1 MSRPAAVGIAAY
13 GGYVPRLRLSRQAV
27 VDANAWFAPGLKT
40 HAKGER
46 AICNWDEDSLTLA
59 VEAARDCL
67 AGETPE
73 DLAAL
78 YFASTTHPFADRQNA
93 GVLATALQLGESL
106 ATSDVTASQR
116 AGTSGLMTALRA
128 LEGHPGSALY
138 VASDDRKTKA
148 AGTAELLYGAGAAAL
163 LLGSD
168 GVVADFLGGHQIAV
182 DFVDHYRAQNEAY
195 DYNWEERW
203 VRDEGYLKIVPKAL
217 HGLFATV
224 DVEPGEINHF
234 VMPCVLRGVPQRIA
248 KGAGI
253 VETAVRDN
261 LHGELGE
268 TGTAHALVMLVHALE
283 QAKPGETILVIG
295 WGQGC
300 DALLFRTTDALAKMT
315 PRTGIAGALARRK
328 EETNYNKYLA
338 FNDLIV
344 RDLGMR
350 SETDK
355 QTPLTT
361 LYRNKEMLTALVG
374 GKCSK
379 CGTVQFP
386 KSNVCVNP
394 NCGEFHSQEDYRFAD
409 RTAKVVT
416 WTADNLTFT
425 PDPPAHYG
433 IVQFDEG
440 GRFMA
445 EFTDV
450 DVGGV
455 DVGMPMQ
462 MMFRIKEHDT
472 DRGFKKYF
480 WKAAPQRSG

>member
-1 MSRPAAVGIAAY
+1 M
-13 GGYVPRLRLSRQAV
+13 
-27 VDANAWFAPGLKT
+27 
-40 HAKGER
+40 
-46 AICNWDEDSLTLA
+46 CNWDEDSLTLA

-67 AGETPE
+67 AGATPA

-93 GVLATALQLGESL
+93 GVLATALQLGEIL
-106 ATSDVTASQR
+106 ATSDMTASQR
-116 AGTSGLMTALRA
+116 AGTSGLLTALRA
-128 LEGHPGSALY
+128 LQGQGGSALY

-163 LLGSD
+163 LLGSENII
-168 GVVADFLGGHQIAV
+168 ADFVGGHQIAV

-217 HGLFATV
+217 QGLFAAV
-224 DVEPGEINHF
+224 DVAPGDIDHF
-234 VMPCVLRGVPQRIA
+234 VMPCVLRIA

-253 VETAVRDN
+253 AEAAVRDN
-261 LHGELGE
+261 LHGGLGE
-268 TGTAHALVMLVHALE
+268 TGTAHALVMLVHALQ
-283 QAKPGETILVIG
+283 QAKAGETILVIG

-300 DALLFRTTDALAKMT
+300 DALLFRTTDALAKLA
-315 PRTGIAGALARRK
+315 PRSGIAGALARRK

-344 RDLGMR
+344 RDLSMR
-350 SETDK
+350 AETDK

-361 LYRNKEMLTALVG
+361 LYRNKEMLTALIG
-374 GKCSK
+374 GECTK

-394 NCGEFHSQEDYRFAD
+394 NCGEFHSQKDYRFAD

-416 WTADNLTFT
+416 WTADNLTFSA
-425 PDPPAHYG
+425 DPPAHYG
-433 IVQFDEG
+433 IVQFDKG

-450 DVGGV
+450 DVGAV
-455 DVGMPMQ
+455 DVGMSMR

-472 DRGFKKYF
+472 ERGFKKYF
-480 WKAAPQRSG
+480 WKAAPQVSG

>member
-1 MSRPAAVGIAAY
+1 MSAGITAY
-13 GGYVPRLRLSRQAV
+13 GGYVPRLRLNRQAV
-27 VDANAWFAPGLKT
+27 VDANAWFAPGLKAY
-40 HAKGER
+40 AKGER

-67 AGETPE
+67 AGAVPE

-93 GVLATALQLGESL
+93 GVLATALQLGEAL

-116 AGTSGLMTALRA
+116 AGTSGLMTALHA
-128 LEGHPGSALY
+128 LKGQGGSALY
-138 VASDDRKTKA
+138 VAADDRKTRA
-148 AGTAELLYGAGAAAL
+148 AGNAELLFGAGAAAL
-163 LLGSD
+163 LLGSND
-168 GVVADFLGGHQIAV
+168 VIAEFVGGHQVAI

-203 VRDEGYLKIVPKAL
+203 VRDEGYLKIVPQAL
-217 HGLFATV
+217 LGLFAAV
-224 DVEPGEINHF
+224 DVAPADIDHF
-234 VMPCVLRGVPQRIA
+234 VMPCVLRGVAQRLA

-253 VETAVRDN
+253 ADAAVRDN
-261 LHGELGE
+261 LHSGLGE

-283 QAKPGETILVIG
+283 AAKPGETILVVG

-300 DALLFRTTDALAKMT
+300 DALLFRATEALANLPARM
-315 PRTGIAGALARRK
+315 GIVGSLARRK
-328 EETNYNKYLA
+328 EETNYNKFLA
-338 FNDLIV
+338 FNDLIA

-350 SETDK
+350 AETDK
-355 QTPLTT
+355 QTALST
-361 LYRNKEMLTALVG
+361 LYRHKEMLTALVG
-374 GKCSK
+374 GKCST

-394 NCGEFHSQEDYRFAD
+394 NCGEFHTQEDYPFAD
-409 RTAKVVT
+409 REAKVVT
-416 WTADNLTFT
+416 WTADGLTFT
-425 PDPPAHYG
+425 PDPPLHYG

-450 DVGGV
+450 DVGNV
-455 DVGMPMQ
+455 DVGMAMR

-472 DRGFKKYF
+472 ERGFK
-480 WKAAPQRSG
+480 